1 MANRMRLDEV
11 ENLLRHYRTER
22 RVLGFQ
28 MKRARVALKE
38 LQKLKSSLE
47 KVEAAR
53 AKKEGVIKRGPG
65 RPPKYAADG
74 TVKRGPGRPRKNP
87 LPDGSQEVVRKRR
100 RGPGRPRKKAGEPPA
115 LNQWDNVVLGAINSK
130 GRLMTKGELM
140 DHAAAWARKNE
151 PGMKASD
158 VEIYVTRALQKLS
171 GKAKMLGMHH
181 TGLQRGNHYGIM
193 DWFFRSTGKL
203 RPSALEKLDLSDH
216 VKG

>member
-28 MKRARVALKE
+28 MKRTRVALKE
-38 LQKLKSSLE
+38 LQKMRSSLE
-47 KVEAAR
+47 KLEAAR
-53 AKKEGVIKRGPG
+53 AKKAGIIKRGPG
-65 RPPKYAADG
+65 RPPKAAVDA

-87 LPDGSQEVVRKRR
+87 VPETRKEVGRKRR

-115 LNQWDNVVLGAINSK
+115 LNQWDDLVLSVISSK
-130 GRLMTKGELM
+130 GKLMTKGELL

-151 PGMKASD
+151 PGMKAND
-158 VEIYVTRALQKLS
+158 VETYVTRALQKLS

-203 RPSALEKLDLSDH
+203 RPSALDKLDLSDR